1 MGFNTDIISA
11 TTISGTTFYGDG
23 SNLTGVSGGGE
34 TFTGGTYS
42 AGTLTLTNN
51 TGGTIDVSGFY
62 TGLTE
67 PFPGS
72 FSLIG
77 SSFLTNSANNG
88 SVRYISPLLTLGVT
102 NTELARS
109 LVIPATLTIGK
120 FYVLTGGV
128 QPSSGSHVLTIRKN
142 GVSTN
147 ISITIPADSA
157 SGVFSDLVNTEVFEG
172 GDLFSIEVVNNASS
186 SAAVIYSISV
196 TNV

>member
-11 TTISGTTFYGDG
+11 TTISGTTLYGDG
-23 SNLTGVSGGGE
+23 SNLTGISSGGG
-34 TFTGGTYS
+34 T
-42 AGTLTLTNN
+42 
-51 TGGTIDVSGFY
+51 
-62 TGLTE
+62 
-67 PFPGS
+67 

-77 SSFLTNSANNG
+77 NSFLTNSAVNG
-88 SVRYISPLLTLGVT
+88 SARYISPLMSLGIT
-102 NTELARS
+102 NTESARS

-157 SGVFSDLVNTEVFEG
+157 SGVFSDLVNTEVFAE
-172 GDLFSIEVVNNASS
+172 GDLFTIQVVNNASI

-196 TNV
+196 ANV

>member
-11 TTISGTTFYGDG
+11 TTISGVTFYGNG
-23 SNLTGVSGGGE
+23 ANLTGVSGGG

-42 AGTLTLTNN
+42 AGSLTLTNN

-77 SSFLTNSANNG
+77 NPLITNNANNG
-88 SVRYISPLLTLGVT
+88 SVRYISPYYSVIT
-102 NTELARS
+102 NTELSRS
-109 LVIPATLTIGK
+109 LVIPTRLTIGK
-120 FYVLTGGV
+120 FYVLIGGI
-128 QPSSGSHVLTIRKN
+128 QPASGSHVLTIRKN

-147 ISITIPADSA
+147 ISITIPAG
-157 SGVFSDLVNTEVFEG
+157 SGDGLFSDLVNTEVFEG
-172 GDLFSIEVVNNASS
+172 GDLFSIQVVNNASS
-186 SAAVIYSISV
+186 SAAFIYSISV

>member
-77 SSFLTNSANNG
+77 NALITNSANNG
-88 SVRYISPLLTLGVT
+88 SVRYISPYYSVIT
-102 NTELARS
+102 NTELSRS